1 MYIFMLPT
9 EWYGKT
15 RKHWHIIT
23 HILHAWAKHT
33 GTDQG
38 QAGTITAIKRL
49 DLDHRVSVGWQ

>member
-1 MYIFMLPT
+1 MLPT